1 MLWLFWILVTLGL
14 IKILNKLSN
23 GKCYSDNVMSGKVV
37 IVTGANS
44 GIGYATAL
52 ELARRGAKV
61 ILGCRDDQKGKDA
74 AAAIIKATKNKAVKY
89 IYLDLSS
96 LKSVRAFVEEF
107 KNTEAKLDV
116 LINNAGA
123 SGMGKKMT
131 EDGIIRDM
139 QVNHFGPFL
148 LTVLLTPMLIK
159 SAPSRIVIVS
169 SMLHKFGT
177 IEGINEEGRYGYLQA
192 YCNSKLCNV
201 LFSNELARRLE
212 GTGVDVNSLHPGQVN
227 TSLYRATL
235 LEKLRSLVLYTFFKS
250 PEEGA
255 QTSLYLAVSDECDLV
270 SGRYFADCE
279 ESTMSWK
286 AEDRMM
292 AANLWSMSEELVK
305 LEPHEKI

>member
-1 MLWLFWILVTLGL
+1 MTCIL

-52 ELARRGAKV
+52 ELARRGARV
-61 ILGCRDDQKGKDA
+61 ILGCRDDEKGKA
-74 AAAIIKATKNKAVKY
+74 AVASIVKVTKNKSVRY

-96 LKSVRAFVEEF
+96 LSSVRKFVDEF

-116 LINNAGA
+116 LVNNAGA

-159 SAPSRIVIVS
+159 SAPSRVVIVS

-177 IEGINEEGRYGYLQA
+177 IKEINKEGRYGYFKA

-201 LFSNELARRLE
+201 LFSNELAKRLE

-227 TSLYRATL
+227 TSLYKATL
-235 LEKLRSLVLYTFFKS
+235 LEKLRTLILYTFFKS

-255 QTSLYLAVSDECDLV
+255 QTSLYLAVSDDCDQV
-270 SGRYFADCE
+270 TGRYFADCT

-286 AEDRMM
+286 AEDRTM
-292 AANLWSMSEELVK
+292 AAELWTMSEELVK
-305 LEPHEKI
+305 LKPEEKI

>member
-1 MLWLFWILVTLGL
+1 MWLFWILVTLVL

-23 GKCYSDNVMSGKVV
+23 GKCYADNVMRGKVV

-52 ELARRGAKV
+52 DLARRGAEV
-61 ILGCRDDQKGKDA
+61 IIGCRDDKKGQEA
-74 AAAIIKATKNKAVKY
+74 AESIIRATKNKRVKY

-96 LKSVRAFVEEF
+96 FKSIRTFVDEF
-107 KNTEAKLDV
+107 KKMEAKLDV

-123 SGMGKKMT
+123 SGMGTKRT

-148 LTVLLTPMLIK
+148 LTVLLTPMLVK
-159 SAPSRIVIVS
+159 SAPSRVIVVS

-177 IEGINEEGRYGYLQA
+177 LEGINEEGRHGWFQT

-212 GTGVDVNSLHPGQVN
+212 GTGVVVNSLHPGQVN
-227 TSLYRATL
+227 TSLYRSTFVD
-235 LEKLRSLVLYTFFKS
+235 KIRSLVLYTFFKS

-255 QTSLYLAVSDECDLV
+255 QTSLYLAISDECDQV
-270 SGRYFADCE
+270 TGKYFADCD
-279 ESTMSWK
+279 ESSMSWK
-286 AEDRMM
+286 AEDRGL
-292 AANLWSMSEELVK
+292 AAELWYMSELLTK
-305 LEPHEKI
+305 LRPEEKI

>member
-1 MLWLFWILVTLGL
+1 MTCIL

-52 ELARRGAKV
+52 ELARRGARV
-61 ILGCRDDQKGKDA
+61 ILGCRDDEKGKA
-74 AAAIIKATKNKAVKY
+74 AVASIVKVTKNKSVRY

-96 LKSVRAFVEEF
+96 LSSVRKFVDEF

-116 LINNAGA
+116 LVNNAGA

-159 SAPSRIVIVS
+159 SAPSRVIIVS

-177 IEGINEEGRYGYLQA
+177 IKEINKEGRYGYFKA

-201 LFSNELARRLE
+201 LFSNELAKRLE

-227 TSLYRATL
+227 TSLYKATL
-235 LEKLRSLVLYTFFKS
+235 LEKLRTLILYTFFKS

-255 QTSLYLAVSDECDLV
+255 QTSLYLAVSDDCDQV
-270 SGRYFADCE
+270 TGRYFADCT

-286 AEDRMM
+286 AEDRTM
-292 AANLWSMSEELVK
+292 AAELWAMSEELVK
-305 LEPHEKI
+305 LKPEEKIMIR

>member
-1 MLWLFWILVTLGL
+1 MTCIL

-52 ELARRGAKV
+52 ELARRGARV
-61 ILGCRDDQKGKDA
+61 ILGCRDDEKGKA
-74 AAAIIKATKNKAVKY
+74 AVASIVKVTKNKSVRY

-96 LKSVRAFVEEF
+96 LSSVRKFVDEF

-116 LINNAGA
+116 LVNNAGA

-159 SAPSRIVIVS
+159 SAPSRVVIVS

-177 IEGINEEGRYGYLQA
+177 IKEINKEGRYGYFKA

-201 LFSNELARRLE
+201 LFSNELAKRLE

-227 TSLYRATL
+227 TSLYKATL
-235 LEKLRSLVLYTFFKS
+235 LEKLRTLILYTFFKS

-255 QTSLYLAVSDECDLV
+255 QTSLYLAVSDDCDQV
-270 SGRYFADCE
+270 TGRYFADCT

-286 AEDRMM
+286 AEDRTM
-292 AANLWSMSEELVK
+292 AAELWAMSEELVK
-305 LEPHEKI
+305 LKPEEKI